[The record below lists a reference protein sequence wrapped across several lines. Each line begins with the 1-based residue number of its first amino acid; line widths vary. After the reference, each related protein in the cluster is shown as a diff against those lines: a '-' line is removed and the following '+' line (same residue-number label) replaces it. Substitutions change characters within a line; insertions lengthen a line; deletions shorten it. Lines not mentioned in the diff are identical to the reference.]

1 METKDLKLGDWVYY
15 TKPITGE
22 KAITGEK
29 EACRIANIG
38 EDMVR
43 CQDKPLSHLNG
54 ISPIPLTKGILDKN
68 RGRWMNTIYLYTKDK
83 TNAELINWIVCIGNY
98 QLSLDI
104 RIIHYVHELQHIIWA
119 LGMDDNLKL

>member
-15 TKPITGE
+15 TSPVD
-22 KAITGEK
+22 GEK

-43 CQDKPLSHLNG
+43 CQGKPLSYLPE
-54 ISPIPLTKGILDKN
+54 ISPIPLTREILDKN
-68 RGRWMNTIYLYTKDK
+68 KGKWQNTIYLYTKDA
-83 TNAELINWIVCIGNY
+83 NAELIRWIVCIGNY
-98 QLSLDI
+98 QQTLEI

>member
-15 TKPITGE
+15 SVP
-22 KAITGEK
+22 ITGEK

-43 CQDKPLSHLNG
+43 CQDKQLSHLNE
-54 ISPIPLTKGILDKN
+54 ISPIPLTKEILDKN
-68 RGRWMNTIYLYTKDK
+68 RGRWQNHISLSPSYEEGSGMID
-83 TNAELINWIVCIGNY
+83 WIVGIGNPY
-98 QLSLDI
+98 WTIDI

>member
-15 TKPITGE
+15 TKP
-22 KAITGEK
+22 ITGEK

-43 CQDKPLSHLNG
+43 CQDKPLSYLNE